1 MYTIKLNQLSKKVV
15 FIIFTVTA
23 FLLVAVLNSSI
34 FSILLYVLTLAF
46 LLIDHSVLLQF
57 MRKKATPSTIPLML
71 PPANHRI
78 HQ

>member
-1 MYTIKLNQLSKKVV
+1 MYTIKLNQLSKQVV

-34 FSILLYVLTLAF
+34 FSILLYVLPLAF
-46 LLIDHSVLLQF
+46 LLIDHSVLLGF
-57 MRKKATPSTIPLML
+57 MKKKATPSIIPLML

-78 HQ
+78 NQ